1 MVFFS
6 EKNKRKNLIPIPLV
20 VEASDAAE
28 ILQHRAGSQSNDL
41 SPNGNGAALKKA
53 GCKKKRKESWL

>member
-1 MVFFS
+1 M
-6 EKNKRKNLIPIPLV
+6 
-20 VEASDAAE
+20 EASDAAE

-53 GCKKKRKESWL
+53 GCRGTWQIQLLPTLWNPSA